1 MLRFASGS
9 SERDVLVTGVG
20 AVTPAGLT
28 AADTFRFVQRG
39 GVSARSL
46 TSSDIDHWSGLG
58 QVAGLQRSGCV
69 VDHRQVA
76 AWLGSSV
83 LSGRIQQAG
92 LQDVLSEPM
101 IAMALLAFAEAWRTA
116 GFSSDVMAGE
126 SDPDRTAVVFGS
138 SKGGLRT
145 AERLVALE
153 RSIGANAR
161 VSLPATVCA
170 GGTPALL
177 AESAGVRPAC
187 VSSAALADVA
197 EPEPDPALAARIW
210 RRQAGTDAATTA
222 IAGLLQAEA
231 GVMCPVAA
239 CATGLIAVLQGA
251 ALIASGQCDV
261 CVVGSSD
268 AALRASVLS
277 SFHRLGVLSRRGP
290 AELACCPFDIHRGGF
305 VVGEG
310 AGVLILE
317 SRRNAK
323 RRGVAGLCRVL
334 GGGWLSDPT
343 GLTQMD
349 ESGEVVR
356 EVLRRCCEANGVQP
370 GILGLHGTATET
382 NDLVEARGV
391 SAAGLADVSECYA
404 VKGSVGHL
412 LGAAGSVETI
422 LTVQGIAAGQRPGT
436 VNLSQQDQ
444 RCHLRIARHSAA
456 VSQREVWGKLSLG
469 FGGHVACG
477 LFVAD

>member
-1 MLRFASGS
+1 MLRFAGGS
-9 SERDVLVTGVG
+9 SQCDVLVTGVG
-20 AVTPAGLT
+20 VVSPAGLS

-39 GVSARSL
+39 GVAARSL
-46 TSSDIDHWSGLG
+46 TAADIDHWSGLG

-69 VDHRQVA
+69 VDQLRVA
-76 AWLGSSV
+76 ALLRGSGLAGS
-83 LSGRIQQAG
+83 LQRAG
-92 LQDVLSEPM
+92 LQGVVAEPM
-101 IAMALLAFAEAWRTA
+101 IAMALLAFAEAWRSA
-116 GFSSDVMAGE
+116 GFSLELPSDE
-126 SDPDRTAVVFGS
+126 HLSKRTAVVFGS

-145 AERLVALE
+145 AERLVAMVL
-153 RSIGANAR
+153 
-161 VSLPATVCA
+161 A
-170 GGTPALL
+170 GGPA
-177 AESAGVRPAC
+177 AVTTAAAARSGCAAAYAGESV
-187 VSSAALADVA
+187 
-197 EPEPDPALAARIW
+197 PEPVSDSESVVAQLW
-210 RRQAGTDAATTA
+210 QHQAGTDAATQA
-222 IAGLLQAEA
+222 IAGLLQAGA
-231 GVMCPVAA
+231 GVLCPVAA
-239 CATGLIAVLQGA
+239 CATGLISVLQGA

-261 CVVGSSD
+261 CVVGSAD

-277 SFHRLGVLSRRGP
+277 SFHRLGVLSRRHP
-290 AELACCPFDIHRGGF
+290 AEQPCRPFDAQRDGF

-317 SRRNAK
+317 SRRHA
-323 RRGVAGLCRVL
+323 RQRGVAGLCRVL

-356 EVLRRCCEANGVQP
+356 EVLRRCCEVSGMQP

-391 SAAGLADVSECYA
+391 AAAGLSDVAECYA
-404 VKGSVGHL
+404 TKGSTGHL

-422 LTVQGIAAGQRPGT
+422 LAVQGIAAGQRPGT
-436 VNLSQQDQ
+436 VNLSQQDE
-444 RCHLRIARHSAA
+444 RCRLRMAGQSAA
-456 VSQREVWGKLSLG
+456 VSRRAVWGKLSLG

>member
-1 MLRFASGS
+1 VLRFSSDS

-28 AADTFRFVQRG
+28 AVDTFRFVQRG
-39 GVSARSL
+39 GISARSL
-46 TSSDIDHWSGLG
+46 TSSDIDHWTGLA

-76 AWLGSSV
+76 ALLGRSG
-83 LSGRIQQAG
+83 LSGQIQRAG
-92 LQDVLSEPM
+92 LHEVLAEPM
-101 IAMALLAFAEAWRTA
+101 IVMALLAFAEAWRSA
-116 GFSSDVMAGE
+116 GFSPEFLPGDSSPE
-126 SDPDRTAVVFGS
+126 RTAVVFGS

-145 AERLVALE
+145 AERLVAME
-153 RSIGANAR
+153 RQLRADSRSAWRSPLVRGA
-161 VSLPATVCA
+161 PAAVTA
-170 GGTPALL
+170 GSGELQPGCPQSA
-177 AESAGVRPAC
+177 ACESAGESAIEPAQ
-187 VSSAALADVA
+187 VA
-197 EPEPDPALAARIW
+197 QIW
-210 RRQAGTDAATTA
+210 RRQVGTDAATLA
-222 IAGLLQAEA
+222 IAGLVQAEA
-231 GVMCPVAA
+231 GVLCPVAA

-261 CVVGSSD
+261 CVVGSAD

-290 AELACCPFDIHRGGF
+290 AELACRPFDVQRDGF
-305 VVGEG
+305 LVGEG

-317 SRRNAK
+317 SRRNAR
-323 RRGVAGLCRVL
+323 RRGVACLCRVL

-349 ESGEVVR
+349 ESGEVVQQ
-356 EVLRRCCEANGVQP
+356 VLRRCCEVNTVQP

-391 SAAGLADVSECYA
+391 SAAGLSDVSECYA
-404 VKGSVGHL
+404 TKGSTGHL

-422 LTVQGIAAGQRPGT
+422 LAVQGIAAGLRPGT
-436 VNLSQQDQ
+436 ANLSQQDE
-444 RCHLRIARHSAA
+444 RCHLRMARHAAA
-456 VSQREVWGKLSLG
+456 VSSREVWGKLSLG